1 MYPCSWAC
9 FQVTQSPPGKREI
22 LCHPFWSTWRL
33 SSPYLSGVT
42 APWSSSAGAAWCL
55 LLKEVSLLVYLTL
68 HCPLSLMKNTCFL
81 LGERAVFFLQR
92 AAWPHPSLSEEQ
104 DLLHTEVQ
112 TKKKQT
118 TKKLSNLISN
128 IIYTKEKF
136 I

>member
-1 MYPCSWAC
+1 MCPCSWAC

-33 SSPYLSGVT
+33 SAPYLSGVT
-42 APWSSSAGAAWCL
+42 APWSSSAGAPWCL

-81 LGERAVFFLQR
+81 PGERAVFFLQR
-92 AAWPHPSLSEEQ
+92 AAWPHSSLLEEQ

-112 TKKKQT
+112 AKKKQKQT

-128 IIYTKEKF
+128 II
-136 I
+136 